1 MSLILTWARRKYFK
15 ERLMKAAISEEC
27 VSCGLCVDICPDVF
41 EMGTEYAQVKMTGIP
56 EKFEAAV
63 RQAAYEWCPASAIA
77 VEQ

>member
-1 MSLILTWARRKYFK
+1 
-15 ERLMKAAISEEC
+15 MKAAISEEC